1 MSKDKLVL
9 KDLTEIELRTGASLS
24 HLGVLS
30 ADKASMVAI
39 WDKLTAE
46 NLEEVQIKNGDGLV
60 VGNYTELVLVSE
72 NSTVN
77 ADGSVL
83 TYFNLREKTDV
94 EKRLS
99 AVEKGQEVQDG
110 AIIDQAEV
118 LSALAEAQEGVT
130 I

>member
-1 MSKDKLVL
+1 MNKDKLVL

-118 LSALAEAQEGVT
+118 LSALVEAQEGVT